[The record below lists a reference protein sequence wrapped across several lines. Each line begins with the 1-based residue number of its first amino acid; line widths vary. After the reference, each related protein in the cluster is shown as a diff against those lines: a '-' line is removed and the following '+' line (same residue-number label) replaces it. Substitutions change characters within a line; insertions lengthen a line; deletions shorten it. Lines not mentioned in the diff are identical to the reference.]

1 MNRAWSG
8 TDPLD
13 TGSFQTRLAFL
24 SASMLHHLWDA
35 MHRRS
40 FMQTVGVAAAAAT
53 AAAPPPA
60 DAQTAGNGKLK
71 IGAVEIW
78 KVEGHQETL
87 RGVDHQAPVF

>member
-1 MNRAWSG
+1 MPGRKQILLIPVAFKHAWLSYQPPCFIISG
-8 TDPLD
+8 TLC
-13 TGSFQTRLAFL
+13 TGEAPCRPWAWQP
-24 SASMLHHLWDA
+24 
-35 MHRRS
+35 
-40 FMQTVGVAAAAAT
+40 AAT